1 MGKVVVSSFISLDGY
16 IEASNREMIAPA
28 PTPDLFRYF
37 IEPALQRSGVLIYGR
52 VTYGGMVGYWT
63 SPAADPAEAARL
75 AATRKV
81 VFSRT
86 LQRADWGVVE
96 IARGDLV
103 GVVSQLK
110 RETDKDLIIL
120 QRRPRKRLHGGQSG
134 RGVSLAGQ
142 PDCFRRRY
150 AALPAGT
157 IAASS
162 EAGRCK
168 TIRQRLRVA
177 DLRAG
182 SCLDLTRPGSPRKA
196 HYPG

>member
-37 IEPALQRSGVLIYGR
+37 IEPVLQRSGVLIYGR
-52 VTYGGMVGYWT
+52 VTYEGMVGYWT

-96 IARGDLV
+96 IARGDLA

-120 QRRPRKRLHGGQSG
+120 GSAGLASDFMEASLVEEYRLLVNPIVFGGG
-134 RGVSLAGQ
+134 TPL
-142 PDCFRRRY
+142 FRQG
-150 AALPAGT
+150 L
-157 IAASS
+157 S
-162 EAGRCK
+162 
-168 TIRQRLRVA
+168 RLRLKLVDA
-177 DLRAG
+177 RPFDSG
-182 SCLDLTRPGSPRKA
+182 SVLLTYEPA
-196 HYPG
+196 AA

>member
-120 QRRPRKRLHGGQSG
+120 GS
-134 RGVSLAGQ
+134 AG
-142 PDCFRRRY
+142 
-150 AALPAGT
+150 LPAGT

-177 DLRAG
+177 DPRAG